1 MVRFRYAVVALI
13 LWVFFM
19 AWITTGECGIKLS
32 NDTQILS
39 LAIIMAG
46 AMAGG
51 DND

>member
-1 MVRFRYAVVALI
+1 MRFGYAVVALI
-13 LWVFFM
+13 LWVLFM
-19 AWITTGECGIKLS
+19 SWIMTEGGIELS

-51 DND
+51 D

>member
-1 MVRFRYAVVALI
+1 MRFGYVIIALI

-19 AWITTGECGIKLS
+19 AWIMTYGGIKFS

-51 DND
+51 D

>member
-1 MVRFRYAVVALI
+1 MRFGYAIVALV

-19 AWITTGECGIKLS
+19 AWIMTEGGIELS

-39 LAIIMAG
+39 LAIIAAG

-51 DND
+51 D

>member
-1 MVRFRYAVVALI
+1 MRFGYAVVALI
-13 LWVFFM
+13 LWAHFM
-19 AWITTGECGIKLS
+19 AWIMTEGGIELS

-51 DND
+51 D

>member
-1 MVRFRYAVVALI
+1 MRFGYAVVALI

-19 AWITTGECGIKLS
+19 AWIMTKGGIELS

-51 DND
+51 D

>member
-1 MVRFRYAVVALI
+1 MRFGYAVVALI
-13 LWVFFM
+13 LWVLFM
-19 AWITTGECGIKLS
+19 AWIMTEGGIELS

-51 DND
+51 D

>member
-1 MVRFRYAVVALI
+1 MRFGYAVVALI
-13 LWVFFM
+13 LWVLLTSWIM
-19 AWITTGECGIKLS
+19 AEGGIELS

-51 DND
+51 D

>member
-1 MVRFRYAVVALI
+1 MRFGYAVVALI
-13 LWVFFM
+13 LWVLFM
-19 AWITTGECGIKLS
+19 SWIMTEGGIELG

-51 DND
+51 D